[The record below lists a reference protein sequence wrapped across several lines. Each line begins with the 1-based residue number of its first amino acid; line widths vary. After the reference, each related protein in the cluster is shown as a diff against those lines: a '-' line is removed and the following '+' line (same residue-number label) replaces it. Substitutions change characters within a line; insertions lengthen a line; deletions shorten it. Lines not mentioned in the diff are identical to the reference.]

1 VHKNSSTEVKKS
13 VYFLHFNRLFVFLQ
27 REILNLLIIMRNRF
41 FWLLATIM
49 MCGAMLTGLTS
60 CSDNDNNSSDNQNK
74 VAVLLPDGASLARWI
89 TDKANLEAV
98 MAAYGFD
105 ATFYVAPE
113 TPEGAVLQ
121 VEQLKEAINAGVKYI
136 VLTSIDY
143 KKINESGLLEQH
155 PDVKV
160 VCHDRFILDNPNIAY
175 VSSADTKEVG
185 RTQAQFLLNHFHSS
199 GAASMTIEIL
209 EGPLTDVNAKDYYE
223 GAMELLRKYIDNGKL
238 VVKSGKKEYSQV
250 KADSWSIADGK
261 KDMKDRLSSYAAGEC
276 PDMILAATDN
286 QAQGAIEA
294 LEEAGVTNM
303 PVITGQDNT
312 AMAQANIKS
321 GKQTMTIDKSL
332 KEMAYNTAMIINSLV
347 SKSPVHASQS
357 ISNIPV
363 FYSKLTVMTKDSY

>member
-1 VHKNSSTEVKKS
+1 MKK
-13 VYFLHFNRLFVFLQ
+13 
-27 REILNLLIIMRNRF
+27 RF

-49 MCGAMLTGLTS
+49 ICGAMMTGLTS
-60 CSDNDNNSSDNQNK
+60 CSNSDNNSNNNQNK
-74 VAVLLPDGASLARWI
+74 VAVLLPDGVSLARWA

-98 MAAYGFD
+98 MAAYGFNT
-105 ATFYVAPE
+105 AFYVAPE
-113 TPEGAVLQ
+113 TPEGAMQQ
-121 VEQLKEAINAGVKYI
+121 VDQLRNAINDGAKYI
-136 VLTSIDY
+136 VLTAIDY

-160 VCHDRFILDNPNIAY
+160 VCHDRIILDNPHIAY
-175 VSSADTKEVG
+175 ISSADTKEVG
-185 RTQAQFLLNHFHSS
+185 RTQAQFLLNHFHST

-223 GAMELLRKYIDNGKL
+223 GAMELLSKYIGSGKL

-261 KDMKDRLSSYAAGEC
+261 KDMKDRLSSYGAGEC

-294 LEEAGVTNM
+294 LEEAGITKM
-303 PVITGQDNT
+303 PIITGQDNT

-321 GKQTMTIDKSL
+321 GKQTMTIDKNL
-332 KEMAYNTAMIINSLV
+332 KDMAYNTAMIINSLM
-347 SKSPVHASQS
+347 SNSPVHASQS

-363 FYSKLTVMTKDSY
+363 VYSKITVMTQDSY